1 MTVAIALSLALTV
14 ATPADDSVTGG
25 GWSGQWSSESSGHK
39 GPLQARISENPAG
52 DYRIAFRGR
61 FFVVF
66 PFRYTA
72 TLSPVGTGANGEVYL
87 AGEKRLGFGLGT
99 FSTTA
104 VATPATFDAEY
115 HAKRDHGRFILRR

>member
-1 MTVAIALSLALTV
+1 MTGAIALSLALAG

-25 GWSGQWSSESSGHK
+25 GWSGQWSSESSGHQ
-39 GPLQARISENPAG
+39 GPLHARISETPTG

-104 VATPATFDAEY
+104 VVTPTSFDAEY
-115 HAKRDHGRFILRR
+115 QSKRDHGRFTLRR